1 MEITIGKT
9 IKDLRKRDNR
19 TQDDLAKAL
28 GVTCQAI
35 SRWESNGG
43 YPDMELVPAIA
54 NYFHVSIDELF
65 GYHGDREA
73 QIQAI
78 VSKAKAALYALGG
91 YLSQDNRDITDTVDM
106 LRAALEEFPN
116 EPELML
122 LFADC
127 LFYHGWQKN
136 GVNVNPKT
144 KENDSYEYDDIER
157 NAQNVY
163 WQEALQVFEKLLS
176 LDASPKYRE
185 YSLVTMINICK
196 FTGQYDKAK
205 ALANEQPSI
214 NLSKDVL
221 LPLSAVGEEE
231 ARYHGELI
239 LSLLRHLYGA
249 VSRSVLTNSDLS
261 SSESGREALL
271 AVIRLYETVLSDDR
285 CGREHWD
292 LRYLYL
298 ILARLEACHGNG
310 HSKALT
316 YFEKGFYH
324 HKEYCRILAEGDYNY
339 TAPLV
344 AKVSL
349 QKGQF
354 QENPENFW
362 GLTMPQY
369 SDEFKEELKKNEKFK
384 ECFE

>member
-1 MEITIGKT
+1 MEITIGKN

-19 TQDDLAKAL
+19 TQEDLAKAL

-35 SRWESNGG
+35 SRWEAGGG

-78 VSKAKAALYALGG
+78 VDKAKSALHALGG
-91 YLSQDNRDITDTVDM
+91 YLSQDNRDLTDTVEM
-106 LRAALEEFPN
+106 LRTALEEFPN
-116 EPELML
+116 EPDLMQL
-122 LFADC
+122 YADC

-136 GVNVNPKT
+136 GVNPKT
-144 KENDSYEYDDIER
+144 KGNDSYQYDDIER

-163 WQEALQVFEKLLS
+163 WQEALQVYEKLLS
-176 LDASPKYRE
+176 LNASPKYRE
-185 YSLVTMINICK
+185 YSLVTMIHICK
-196 FTGQYDKAK
+196 LTGQYDKAK
-205 ALANEQPSI
+205 ALASEQPSI

-221 LPLSAVGEEE
+221 LPLSTVGEEE
-231 ARYHGELI
+231 VRYHGELI

-249 VSRSVLTNSDLS
+249 VSRSVLTNADLS

-271 AVIRLYETVLSDDR
+271 AVIRLYETVLSDGR

-298 ILARLEACHGNG
+298 ILARLEAFHGNDY
-310 HSKALT
+310 SKALT
-316 YFEKGFYH
+316 YFEKGFDH
-324 HKEYCRILAEGDYNY
+324 HKEYCRISTDAYNY
-339 TAPLV
+339 SAPLV

-349 QKGQF
+349 EKGQF
-354 QENPENFW
+354 QNSPENFW

-369 SDEFKEELKKNEKFK
+369 SEEFKEELKKNEKFR

>member
-1 MEITIGKT
+1 MEITIGKN

-19 TQDDLAKAL
+19 TQEDLAKAL

-35 SRWESNGG
+35 SRWEAGGG

-78 VSKAKAALYALGG
+78 VDKAKSALHALGG
-91 YLSQDNRDITDTVDM
+91 YLSQDNRDLTDTVEM
-106 LRAALEEFPN
+106 LRTALEEFPN
-116 EPELML
+116 EPDLMQL
-122 LFADC
+122 YADC

-136 GVNVNPKT
+136 GVNPKT
-144 KENDSYEYDDIER
+144 KGNDSYQYDDIER

-163 WQEALQVFEKLLS
+163 WQEALQVYEKLLS
-176 LDASPKYRE
+176 LNASSEYRE
-185 YSLVTMINICK
+185 YSLVTMIHICK
-196 FTGQYDKAK
+196 LTGQYDKAK
-205 ALANEQPSI
+205 ALASEQPSI

-221 LPLSAVGEEE
+221 LPLSTVGEEE
-231 ARYHGELI
+231 VRYQGELI

-249 VSRSVLTNSDLS
+249 VSRSVLTNADLS

-271 AVIRLYETVLSDDR
+271 AVIRLYETVLSDGR

-298 ILARLEACHGNG
+298 ILARLESQHGTQA
-310 HSKALT
+310 KALT
-316 YFEKGFYH
+316 YFEKGFDH
-324 HKEYCRILAEGDYNY
+324 HKEYCRISTDAYNY
-339 TAPLV
+339 SAPLV

-349 QKGQF
+349 EKGQF
-354 QENPENFW
+354 QNSPENFW

-369 SDEFKEELKKNEKFK
+369 SEEFKEELKKNEKFR

>member
-1 MEITIGKT
+1 MEITIGKN

-19 TQDDLAKAL
+19 TQEDLAKAL

-35 SRWESNGG
+35 SRWEAGGG

-54 NYFHVSIDELF
+54 NYFHVTIDELF

-78 VSKAKAALYALGG
+78 VDKAKRALYALGG
-91 YLSQDNRDITDTVDM
+91 YLSQDNCDLSGTVDM
-106 LRAALEEFPN
+106 LRTALEEFPN
-116 EPELML
+116 EPDLMQL
-122 LFADC
+122 YADC

-136 GVNVNPKT
+136 GVNPKT
-144 KENDSYEYDDIER
+144 KENDSYQYDDTER

-163 WQEALQVFEKLLS
+163 WQEALQVYEKLLS
-176 LDASPKYRE
+176 LNASSEYRE
-185 YSLVTMINICK
+185 YSLVTMIHICK
-196 FTGQYDKAK
+196 LTGKYDKAK
-205 ALANEQPSI
+205 ALASEQPSI

-221 LPLSAVGEEE
+221 LPLSTVGEEE

-239 LSLLRHLYGA
+239 LSLLKHLYGA
-249 VSRSVLTNSDLS
+249 VSRSVLTNADLS

-271 AVIRLYETVLSDDR
+271 AVIHLYETILSDGR

-298 ILARLEACHGNG
+298 ILARLESQHGTQAN
-310 HSKALT
+310 ALS
-316 YFEKGFYH
+316 YFEKGFNH
-324 HKEYCRILAEGDYNY
+324 HKEYCRISTDAYSY
-339 TAPLV
+339 SAPLT
-344 AKVSL
+344 AKVFL

-369 SDEFKEELKKNEKFK
+369 SEEFKEELKKNEKFR